1 MVNDQM
7 VNGMIDTHCHID
19 EEAFEP
25 DREEVIARQQQSGV
39 QAMIVPG
46 VNVASINS
54 VMELCH
60 AHPGY
65 CYPALGL
72 HPEDVKADWREQLA
86 TVEAAIRAHRDELV
100 AIGEIGLDYYW
111 DKTFKEEQKE
121 VLRRQLLL
129 ARELNLPVILHNR
142 EATEDILSIVNTIAN
157 DQSPITN
164 HQSPI
169 TNDQSPMTNDQS
181 PITNHQLRGVFH
193 CYSGSKETAEIIL
206 KMGFYLG
213 IGGVLTFKNSKLSET
228 LRELNQSEIKNQQ
241 SEILN
246 RLLLETDAPYM
257 APTPHRGER
266 NESRFM
272 ALVAERLAQVLN
284 VSVDEII
291 EATSANARQ
300 LFGIK

>member
-1 MVNDQM
+1 
-7 VNGMIDTHCHID
+7 MIDTHCHID

-54 VMELCH
+54 VMEVCH

-129 ARELNLPVILHNR
+129 ARDLNLPVILHNR
-142 EATEDILSIVNTIAN
+142 EATEDILTIVKEVGG
-157 DQSPITN
+157 
-164 HQSPI
+164 
-169 TNDQSPMTNDQS
+169 
-181 PITNHQLRGVFH
+181 RGVFH

-228 LRELNQSEIKNQQ
+228 LRELNQSEIKIQQ

>member
-157 DQSPITN
+157 DQSP
-164 HQSPI
+164 
-169 TNDQSPMTNDQS
+169 MANDQS
-181 PITNHQLRGVFH
+181 PITNNQLRGVFH

>member
-1 MVNDQM
+1 
-7 VNGMIDTHCHID
+7 MIDTHCHID

-54 VMELCH
+54 VMEVCH

-72 HPEDVKADWREQLA
+72 HPEDVKADWRKQLA

-142 EATEDILSIVNTIAN
+142 EATEDILTIVKEVGG
-157 DQSPITN
+157 
-164 HQSPI
+164 
-169 TNDQSPMTNDQS
+169 
-181 PITNHQLRGVFH
+181 RGVFH

-206 KMGFYLG
+206 KKGFYLG

-228 LRELNQSEIKNQQ
+228 LKELNQSEIKNQQ

>member
-157 DQSPITN
+157 DQSPM
-164 HQSPI
+164 
-169 TNDQSPMTNDQS
+169 TNDQSPM
-181 PITNHQLRGVFH
+181 TNHQLRGVFH

-228 LRELNQSEIKNQQ
+228 LRELNQSSITNHQLP
-241 SEILN
+241 ITN

>member
-1 MVNDQM
+1 
-7 VNGMIDTHCHID
+7 MIDTHCHID

-142 EATEDILSIVNTIAN
+142 EATEDILSIVNTMTN
-157 DQSPITN
+157 DQSPIA
-164 HQSPI
+164 
-169 TNDQSPMTNDQS
+169 NDQSPMTN
-181 PITNHQLRGVFH
+181 NQLRGVFH

-228 LRELNQSEIKNQQ
+228 LKELNQSSITNHQLP
-241 SEILN
+241 ITN

>member
-1 MVNDQM
+1 ML
-7 VNGMIDTHCHID
+7 DTHCHID

-164 HQSPI
+164 
-169 TNDQSPMTNDQS
+169 DQSPMTN
-181 PITNHQLRGVFH
+181 NQLRGVFH

-228 LRELNQSEIKNQQ
+228 LKELNQSSITNHQLP
-241 SEILN
+241 ITN